1 MEKGLAYRVIL
12 DTNFMVD
19 LLRKKKGCLQVTEEL
34 EGRDTELYTTAINAY
49 ELRLG
54 ALKLSKVKETDSFLR
69 DIEVLPVDLA
79 ASIATS
85 NLQHELSRKGQLL
98 EHRDALIAGTAIA
111 NNIVTIVSNDT
122 DFKKVEKI
130 EILTYR

>member
-1 MEKGLAYRVIL
+1 
-12 DTNFMVD
+12 MVD